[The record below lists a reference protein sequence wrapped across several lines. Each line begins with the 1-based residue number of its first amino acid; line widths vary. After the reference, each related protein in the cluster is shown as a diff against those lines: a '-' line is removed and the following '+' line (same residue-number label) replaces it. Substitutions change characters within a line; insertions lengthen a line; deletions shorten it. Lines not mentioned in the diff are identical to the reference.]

1 MLVEM
6 WNFVKIG
13 NDVTKLVWYDVTVRN
28 QTMRKQKVFDVL
40 VPIRL
45 LLFFKYAGKKGLQNM
60 KKVMPVLI
68 ALILI
73 IVIGGVTVGGYLKD
87 KYSYS
92 TEQVDMN
99 EYFGVSGEQAAIIL
113 QDEQIEEKSILKNGI
128 CYFDLAT
135 VHKYFNEIFYVDKTE
150 NLLLYTTATETIQT
164 NIGET
169 FYTDASGNQ
178 DMGFAVSYIE
188 NDTIYIAADFIK
200 KYTNYSYEIYDKH
213 IQVYTQ
219 WGTKQVAEITKDTQ
233 IRRKGGIK
241 SPVLS
246 EVKAGDTVEILEKME
261 NWSKVKS
268 ADAIIGYVENKRL
281 KNEGSVEEVPVAD
294 YTASEYT
301 GIAMEGKVSLGWH
314 SIGGPGGN
322 STLDGMVAGTK
333 GMNVIA
339 PTWFS
344 MNDNEG
350 GFRSF
355 GSADYVARAHALGL
369 QVWGVVD
376 NFNYAN
382 ETGTDVDVYGVLS
395 NTTKRK
401 RLAQTLVDTSLALGL
416 DGINV
421 DFEQLGEDCGIHFV
435 QFLRELS
442 VLCRRNQLILSVDN
456 YVPFNFNEYYRLD
469 IQGQIADYV
478 IIMGYDEHWHGSG
491 DPGSVASIDYVS
503 NGITKTLEKVPANKV
518 INALPFY
525 TIVWT
530 TQGATVTD
538 EYLTISNTP
547 DYLNSVGVQPVW
559 DETTCQNYLEW
570 TVGDKTRSVW
580 LEDAESIKVKL
591 NVMSSNNI
599 AGVAVWR
606 LGYGNAAVWELI
618 NAYTNS

>member
-1 MLVEM
+1 
-6 WNFVKIG
+6 
-13 NDVTKLVWYDVTVRN
+13 
-28 QTMRKQKVFDVL
+28 
-40 VPIRL
+40 
-45 LLFFKYAGKKGLQNM
+45 M

-113 QDEQIEEKSILKNGI
+113 QDEQIEEKAILKNGI

-606 LGYGNAAVWELI
+606 LGYGNATVWELI

>member
-1 MLVEM
+1 
-6 WNFVKIG
+6 
-13 NDVTKLVWYDVTVRN
+13 
-28 QTMRKQKVFDVL
+28 
-40 VPIRL
+40 
-45 LLFFKYAGKKGLQNM
+45 M

-113 QDEQIEEKSILKNGI
+113 QDEQIEEKAILKNGI